1 MDCGS
6 FRPRRREILNDVFSR
21 ARFGT
26 HDRYLTGV
34 ELSFVVY
41 STHASADPTAVSRN
55 ARDNA
60 VSGDQDAWIAVTNLT
75 AFQGCLLGGKCAL
88 PVSGAPCQCL
98 FARSSLG
105 LIFRFFPV
113 KAHNRIK
120 VRYRYARKCF
130 LQRISENLLKRDGI
144 DGACGLIIL
153 CRWRVRDCGY
163 RLKIELTF
171 QRRIFPRELS
181 ATRRFSDLPPDL
193 AQHSSDFEAW
203 SLDMV
208 QQRFRKRTVPRI

>member
-6 FRPRRREILNDVFSR
+6 FRPRRREILNYVFSR
-21 ARFGT
+21 ARFRT
-26 HDRYLTGV
+26 NDRYLTGV

-41 STHASADPTAVSRN
+41 STHASADPTAVSRD

-60 VSGDQDAWIAVTNLT
+60 VSGDQDAWIAVMNLT

-88 PVSGAPCQCL
+88 PVSGAPRQCL

-113 KAHNRIK
+113 KAHNRVE
-120 VRYRYARKCF
+120 VRCRYARKCF

-153 CRWRVRDCGY
+153 CRLWSVRDCGY
-163 RLKIELTF
+163 WLEIELTF

-181 ATRRFSDLPPDL
+181 ATRGFSDFPPDL
-193 AQHSSDFEAW
+193 A
-203 SLDMV
+203 
-208 QQRFRKRTVPRI
+208 